1 MQMDIRS
8 ERLVVLQLL
17 DREQTRAELARGLDL
32 SPEAISRALGGL
44 ETAGVV
50 INPQRGRVRLSPC
63 TQHLDT
69 LGLISV

>member
-44 ETAGVV
+44 EAAGVV
-50 INPQRGRVRLSPC
+50 TGSQRERLSPC
-63 TQHLDT
+63 VQHLDL